1 MFKRMNLLFRIL
13 KSSFT
18 DKLAYVSAVA
28 GALSWLIHAWYP
40 AILPGQLRATAHIYM
55 TIMASLAAGMMIA
68 KYVLMEG
75 YLRSMQEL
83 LAEKEA
89 FAVTIQRLEVAM
101 LEIREDRDRISER
114 ELVLKNK
121 LKGFENSETEA
132 QLSSLRKKIR
142 LDDED
147 RKTCLGFLAREL
159 RNRLQELDNINDQD
173 IARAAA
179 VLTKETQMVEDE
191 IKKGTVSLYELVLKI
206 NEIRE
211 NTHDLAIIRL
221 QSGDGQEE
229 NVSDH
234 RQPRDF
240 PWFDADADPSRIDHI
255 YQFLKVAFHPDRFSS
270 EGLKKEA
277 TTYFQETVRAYRTV
291 KERLRSTH

>member
-1 MFKRMNLLFRIL
+1 MKLLFRIL

-18 DKLAYVSAVA
+18 DKLAYISAVA
-28 GALSWLIHAWYP
+28 SALCWLVHAWYP

-55 TIMASLAAGMMIA
+55 TILASLAAGMMIA

-75 YLRSMQEL
+75 YLRSVKDL
-83 LAEKEA
+83 ITEKEA
-89 FAVTIQRLEVAM
+89 FAVTIQKLEVAM
-101 LEIREDRDRISER
+101 QEIREDRDRISQR
-114 ELVLKNK
+114 ESVLKNK

-142 LDDED
+142 MADED
-147 RKTCLGFLAREL
+147 RKTCLTFLVREL
-159 RNRLQELDNINDQD
+159 RNRLQELDNVDDQD

-206 NEIRE
+206 SEIRE
-211 NTHDLAIIRL
+211 YIHDLAIIRI

-229 NVSDH
+229 NVRDH

-240 PWFDADADPSRIDHI
+240 PWFDADADPSRIDRI
-255 YQFLKVAFHPDRFSS
+255 YKFLKVAFHPDRFSS

-277 TTYFQETVRAYRTV
+277 TVHFQEMVRAYKTV

>member
-1 MFKRMNLLFRIL
+1 MKLLFRIL

-18 DKLAYVSAVA
+18 DKLAYISAVA
-28 GALSWLIHAWYP
+28 GALCWLVHAWYP
-40 AILPGQLRATAHIYM
+40 AILPGQLRATAHIYV
-55 TIMASLAAGMMIA
+55 TILASLAAGMMIA

-75 YLRSMQEL
+75 YLRSMQVL
-83 LAEKEA
+83 ITEKDA
-89 FAVTIQRLEVAM
+89 FAATIAKLEGTM

-114 ELVLKNK
+114 ESVLKNK
-121 LKGFENSETEA
+121 MKSFENSETEA

-147 RKTCLGFLAREL
+147 RKTCLSFLVHEL
-159 RNRLQELDNINDQD
+159 KNRLQELDNVNDQD
-173 IARAAA
+173 IAQAAA
-179 VLTKETQMVEDE
+179 VLKKETQMVEDE

-211 NTHDLAIIRL
+211 YIHDLAIIRL
-221 QSGDGQEE
+221 QSGDGQGE
-229 NVSDH
+229 NVRDH

-240 PWFDADADPSRIDHI
+240 PWFDADADPSSIDRI
-255 YQFLKVAFHPDRFSS
+255 YKFLKVAFHPDRFSS

-277 TTYFQETVRAYRTV
+277 TTYFQETVRAYSTL
-291 KERLRSTH
+291 KERIRSTH

>member
-1 MFKRMNLLFRIL
+1 MKLLFRIL

-18 DKLAYVSAVA
+18 DKLAYISAVA
-28 GALSWLIHAWYP
+28 GALCWLVHAWYP

-55 TIMASLAAGMMIA
+55 TILASLAAGMMIA

-75 YLRSMQEL
+75 YLRSMQVL
-83 LAEKEA
+83 ITEKDA
-89 FAVTIQRLEVAM
+89 FAATIAKLEGTM

-114 ELVLKNK
+114 ESVLKNK
-121 LKGFENSETEA
+121 MKSFENSETEA

-147 RKTCLGFLAREL
+147 RKTCLSFLVHEL
-159 RNRLQELDNINDQD
+159 KNRLQELDNVNDQD
-173 IARAAA
+173 IAQAAA
-179 VLTKETQMVEDE
+179 VLKKETQMVEDE

-211 NTHDLAIIRL
+211 YIHDLAIIRL
-221 QSGDGQEE
+221 QSGDGQGE
-229 NVSDH
+229 NVRDH

-240 PWFDADADPSRIDHI
+240 PWFDADADPSSIDRI
-255 YQFLKVAFHPDRFSS
+255 YKFLKVAFHPDRFSS